1 MKAKQDMNFSIRLNR
16 KTVAKLEALA
26 AVVGTTRSSL
36 IRELVENF
44 AGRVDELVGVLSQA
58 RKGAEAESVH
68 AWAMEV
74 VERAEE
80 EAQLSMPTGKGC
92 R

>member
-1 MKAKQDMNFSIRLNR
+1 M
-16 KTVAKLEALA
+16 
-26 AVVGTTRSSL
+26 
-36 IRELVENF
+36 
-44 AGRVDELVGVLSQA
+44 VGVLSQA

-80 EAQLSMPTGKGC
+80 EAQLSMPTVKGC